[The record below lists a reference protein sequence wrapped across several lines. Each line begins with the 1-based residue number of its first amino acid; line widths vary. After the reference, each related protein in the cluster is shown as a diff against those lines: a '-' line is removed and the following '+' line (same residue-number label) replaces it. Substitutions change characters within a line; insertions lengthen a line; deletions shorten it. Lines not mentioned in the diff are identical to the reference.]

1 MSPSNPDDR
10 VPDNPAEEVLG
21 STRSI
26 QSFEGPDSLDIESA
40 VFADTPSD
48 PPSDPP
54 LDQQKTVISR
64 RPAAPSPM
72 LSPLA
77 AGRGLESETL
87 EHFHLE
93 EFVGGGGMGAVY
105 RATDTLLSRQVAVKV
120 IAGNQQDDETLRR
133 FRNEAQNAARLDHPN
148 IARVYHVGHD
158 KGWHYIVFEFIRGV
172 NIRELVEHKGP
183 LPYEEAFSYTLQ
195 VAEALDHAFRRGVI
209 HRDIKPSN
217 VIVTPDGTAKLVD
230 MGLARFSDM
239 ESSSND
245 LTASGVTLGT
255 FDYIS
260 PEQARDPR
268 AADVRSDI
276 YSLGCT
282 LFFMLT
288 GQPPFPDGTVLQ
300 KLFSHSS
307 DRPPDIREL
316 RDDADAELAG
326 IIQKTLAKRP
336 TDRQQVPSELAGELL
351 LLAKRWQLSIVGL
364 KESLNVSRQR
374 NKHAWW
380 QAHLYWVVPLI
391 LLFTC
396 IFAIERLSQAD
407 IAMPPLNLPP
417 SEPVTAPNR
426 PDEATTGTDAESPE
440 NRTGES
446 DAPSDSSNVDMA
458 PAATDENRETSSTA
472 NNTPAT
478 TPDENSSDETPEA
491 TDSSPD
497 SEDAGDASAT
507 SPPDEAT
514 PTTPPRI
521 VVSTPANWSDEND
534 RVVESISE
542 AFRLAAELPTV
553 EEVVLAFDG
562 PRSMNLLDVRLARTD
577 GRSVRVVA
585 ADGMRPNLHFDLR
598 DEQVMS
604 QIQVERPAMMTLIGG
619 DIRWQDIDF
628 SWDLPESPF
637 ETRASWTL
645 IRADHVNR
653 LTFDRCTFTVRNA
666 DKIGS
671 IHLFVSIFEVAGA
684 TMSKVMPERQANT
697 QVDNRIEL
705 TNCIARGEACLMGGG
720 EGVPFQ
726 LQWNNGFLAT
736 TEQLFHKYAGVG
748 AMNAGDNTTMKIDLR
763 NVTGVVGKS
772 LCEVDWKNASDS
784 LQLALRI
791 EDCLLRCNEQDRV
804 LVSMTSPNNDTSKE
818 SLFDFTANRCYLPYA
833 EICWRLSGGELESPQ
848 DVTFSE
854 AATQN
859 PAWFDQ
865 LEPVTDVT
873 WESVAPTLP
882 NATHDWQAN
891 AFQLNEA
898 SLKKPGF
905 LFADLPPLPGARAIP
920 EDASETVDDAAA
932 STP

>member
-10 VPDNPAEEVLG
+10 VPPSSTGDPPG
-21 STRSI
+21 STRSLHGTEGSE
-26 QSFEGPDSLDIESA
+26 SFDIA
-40 VFADTPSD
+40 PGIFADEPVRQQE
-48 PPSDPP
+48 P

-64 RPAAPSPM
+64 RPAEPSPL

-77 AGRGLESETL
+77 AGRGLEGETL

-217 VIVTPDGTAKLVD
+217 VIVTPDGNAKLVD

-268 AADVRSDI
+268 EADVRSDI

-307 DRPPDIREL
+307 DQPPDIREL
-316 RDDADAELAG
+316 RDDADAELAD
-326 IIQKTLAKRP
+326 IISKTLAKP
-336 TDRQQVPSELAGELL
+336 PADRHQVPSELTGELL
-351 LLAKRWQLSIVGL
+351 LLAKRWHLPIVGL
-364 KESLNVSRQR
+364 KEHLSLSRQER
-374 NKHAWW
+374 EYAWW
-380 QAHLYWVVPLI
+380 QSHLYWVVPLI
-391 LLFTC
+391 LLVSC
-396 IFAIERLSQAD
+396 VFAIERMSQAD
-407 IAMPPLNLPP
+407 IAMPPIDLPQI
-417 SEPVTAPNR
+417 
-426 PDEATTGTDAESPE
+426 D
-440 NRTGES
+440 
-446 DAPSDSSNVDMA
+446 
-458 PAATDENRETSSTA
+458 AATEPST
-472 NNTPAT
+472 PSQKPT
-478 TPDENSSDETPEA
+478 TPDTASQEDPEGEANDATTSTNAEASPVAEDASREASTAPTNNTDLDSNETGTSKPPETTDSPPAMDEDGETPTIDPA
-491 TDSSPD
+491 T
-497 SEDAGDASAT
+497 AAQAT
-507 SPPDEAT
+507 
-514 PTTPPRI
+514 PRI
-521 VVSTPANWSDEND
+521 VVSTPDNWNDEND
-534 RVVESISE
+534 RVVATVSE
-542 AFRLAAELPTV
+542 AFQLASEMQTV

-562 PRSMNLLDVRLARTD
+562 PRSMGLLDVRLARTD
-577 GRSVRVVA
+577 GRTMRVVA
-585 ADGMRPNLHFDLR
+585 AEGMRPHLHFDLR
-598 DEQVMS
+598 DEKVMS

-619 DIRWQDIDF
+619 DISWQDIDF

-637 ETRASWTL
+637 ETRASWAL

-653 LTFDRCTFTVRNA
+653 LAFDRCTFTVRNA
-666 DKIGS
+666 DEIGS
-671 IHLFVSIFEVAGA
+671 IHLYVSIFEVAGA
-684 TMSKVMPERQANT
+684 TMSKVMPEREVNT

-705 TNCIARGEACLMGGG
+705 HNCIARGETCLIGGG

-726 LQWNNGFLAT
+726 LLWNNGFLAT
-736 TEQLFHKYAGVG
+736 TEQMFHKYAGSG
-748 AMNAGDNTTMKIDLR
+748 AMNAGDETTMKIDLR
-763 NVTGVVGKS
+763 NVTGIVGKS
-772 LCEVDWKNASDS
+772 LCEVDWKNASHS
-784 LQLALRI
+784 LRLALRL
-791 EDCLLRCNEQDRV
+791 EDCLLRCNEQERI
-804 LVSMTSPNNDTSKE
+804 LVSMSSPTNQKGSE

-833 EICWRLSGGELESPQ
+833 EICWRLTSEEVELPQ
-848 DVTFSE
+848 DVTFTD

-859 PAWFDQ
+859 PPWFDQ

-873 WESVAPTLP
+873 WESPAPSLP
-882 NATHDWQAN
+882 PATHDWTPT

-905 LFADLPPLPGARAIP
+905 QLTNLPPLPGVREVPGDSDNRDEATTLLP
-920 EDASETVDDAAA
+920 
-932 STP
+932 